1 MDLTRRRMLAM
12 SMATLVARP
21 VFAQGTPMAVDPELS
36 ATISVWTWPNNDR
49 TFTALMP
56 AFNKVYPNIT
66 VNVQGFPNANSN
78 YLNTVQR
85 ALLSGSGPDVA
96 MIEINELALLRQ
108 RPQWVDLAA
117 EPFNA
122 GPLLE
127 DFAGFAAENVKT
139 DNGKI
144 VALPKHTGPGAMFY
158 RRDIF
163 DEVGLSSEPDAVADT
178 FATWDAFLS
187 EGSKMIVPN
196 ERWMIANG
204 LEILTV
210 RMGQAG
216 IGWFDADGN
225 LQLDNPVIIDALD
238 LIDQAGKA
246 KLISPFSMWS
256 PEWQSAFGKGQIAT
270 IMSGNWFGGL
280 LKRAFAPNDAGKW
293 GVSPVPA
300 DENGSRS
307 WNYGGD
313 FIGVLNTSKSK
324 EAAWAFIH
332 WLVTD
337 DESLKQQYQ
346 NDDLYPAY
354 LPAGS
359 ADWINFEDPYY
370 GGQNVNT
377 VFAEVQRTMKSW
389 PLNTHDRLAG
399 DAVQVA
405 VDNVAKGVETPE
417 QALETAEKRIMARL

>member
-1 MDLTRRRMLAM
+1 MDLTRRKMLAM
-12 SMATLVARP
+12 SIAALAARP
-21 VFAQGTPMAVDPELS
+21 VFAAGAPTAVDPNLE

-49 TFTALMP
+49 TFAALMP
-56 AFNKVYPNIT
+56 AFNEVYPNIT
-66 VNVQGFPNANSN
+66 VNVQGFPTANAN
-78 YLNTVQR
+78 YLNTLQR

-96 MIEINELALLRQ
+96 TIELSELALLRE
-108 RPQWVDLAA
+108 RPQWVDLGA

-122 GPLLE
+122 EPFLK
-127 DFAGFAAENVKT
+127 DFAGFAATNVT
-139 DNGKI
+139 MPDGKI
-144 VALPKHTGPGAMFY
+144 VALPKHTGPGALFY

-163 DEVGLSSEPDAVADT
+163 DTVGLSSEPDAVAEM
-178 FATWDAFLS
+178 FATWDDFLS
-187 EGSKMIVPN
+187 EGSKLAVPN
-196 ERWMIANG
+196 QRWMIANG
-204 LEILTV
+204 MEILTA

-216 IGWFDADGN
+216 VSWFDADGA
-225 LQLDNPVIIDALD
+225 LQFDNPIIVHAFE

-246 KLISPFSMWS
+246 DLISPFAMWS
-256 PEWQSAFGKGQIAT
+256 PEWQSAFGNGQIAT

-293 GVSPVPA
+293 GVSPIPA
-300 DENGSRS
+300 DESGNRA

-313 FIGVLNTSKSK
+313 YIGILNTSNNK
-324 EAAWAFIH
+324 EAAWAFVQ

-377 VFAEVQRTMKSW
+377 VFAEVQRTMKPW
-389 PLNTHDRLAG
+389 GLNPNDRLAN
-399 DAVQVA
+399 DTIQVA
-405 VDNVAKGVETPE
+405 VNNVVKGVETPAL
-417 QALETAEKRIMARL
+417 ALENAAKRVRARL